1 MKVTIPKTKQLL
13 RLCMLLAMAV
23 LLLPILQGEQGLRA
37 QTSQDVEDIFNVGSI
52 GGTRGYRLRRI
63 GAGSATF
70 SKNAGFAYYPA
81 SAIKIQQHFYVMALV
96 QLGIWDLNTTNI
108 SNCTSGNNCTDSPN
122 SGAGCSAQNQSLN
135 TVLNTMMANSSNAS
149 TNAIQE
155 AIGSLWIPADPN
167 PAAVGRAVLN
177 WWGSSALNM
186 SNSSINTKFSC
197 VGACGAGP
205 NELTLVDNER
215 LYSTLAGN
223 SILDNAHRVQLKD
236 LAQNEAWGYFDGI
249 IDEEAA
255 ATNRN
260 NIKAAFKNK
269 VYMVYKGGSW
279 NCSGGSYITLGGLIQ
294 LPTYGGTYKRL
305 FTYGAYL
312 DNTDSGAYSGGTVGD
327 AAREMM
333 RSAIRGALLTWNND
347 YVGGSDIQGLQNEMG
362 PIVSQYQGTRE
373 GYTLQQAQSALAR
386 AWGFIP
392 ATNSIHPDFSAGM
405 QELETAANL
414 LVDVNKTLN
423 DTKIDDVILKLQSA
437 SVNMVRDIHAY
448 LVSTGDGS
456 YLQGIMQSV
465 EPMVNDAE
473 DYEGMWPVARFMATC
488 VDVANYDWAINWNLN
503 EPRESDDNVGF
514 APISARTSSK
524 AAEAVSL
531 SVLDLE
537 VWPNPASD
545 QVQVK
550 VNGAEGKVD
559 VHVFDLQGRN
569 MNAYFQGIESL
580 GLGQSHTFDTR
591 NLPEGIYFLKVNVGN
606 QVSTKK
612 LIVQH

>member
-1 MKVTIPKTKQLL
+1 MKATFPRNNQLH

-23 LLLPILQGEQGLRA
+23 LLFPALQGEQGLRA

-81 SAIKIQQHFYVMALV
+81 SAIKIQQHFYAMALV
-96 QLGIWDLNTTNI
+96 QAGFWNLNTTNI
-108 SNCTSGNNCTDSPN
+108 SNCTNGGNCADSPN

-135 TVLNTMMANSSNAS
+135 TVLNTMMVNSSNAS

-155 AIGSLWIPADPN
+155 AIGSLWNPADPN
-167 PAAVGRAVLN
+167 PAALGRAVLN

-186 SNSSINTKFSC
+186 TGSSLNTKFGC
-197 VGACGAGP
+197 VGACGTGP
-205 NELTLVDNER
+205 NELTLLDNER
-215 LYSTLAGN
+215 LYTTLAGN

-236 LAQNEAWGYFDGI
+236 LALNEAWGYFDGI

-269 VYMVYKGGSW
+269 VYMVYKAGSW
-279 NCSGGSYITLGGLIQ
+279 TCSGGRYITLGGLIQ

-305 FTYGAYL
+305 YTYGAYL
-312 DNTDSGAYSGGTVGD
+312 DNTDAGAYSGGTVGD

-333 RSAIRGALLTWNND
+333 RSAIRGALLTWSND
-347 YVGGSDIQGLQNEMG
+347 YVGGSGIQGLQSETG
-362 PIVSQYQGTRE
+362 PIAGQYQGTPE
-373 GYTLQQAQSALAR
+373 GNKLQQAHRALTR
-386 AWGFIP
+386 AGGFIP
-392 ATNSIHPDFSAGM
+392 VSNSVSPNFSAGM

-414 LVDVNKTLN
+414 LVDANRTLK
-423 DTKIDDVILKLQSA
+423 DPKIDAILLKLQSI

-456 YLQGIMQSV
+456 YLPGIMQSV

-473 DYEGMWPVARFMATC
+473 DYEGMWPVAKLMATC
-488 VDVANYDWAINWNLN
+488 VNVASYDWAINWNLRG
-503 EPRESDDNVGF
+503 PRNSDDSVGF
-514 APISARTSSK
+514 LPTSTGSSSK
-524 AAEAVSL
+524 TAETVSL
-531 SVLDLE
+531 NKLDLK
-537 VWPNPASD
+537 VWPNPAGD
-545 QVQVK
+545 QVQVS
-550 VNGAEGKVD
+550 VNGAEGKID
-559 VHVFDLQGRN
+559 FNVFDLKGQN
-569 MNAYFQGIESL
+569 MSAYFQGIESL
-580 GLGQSHTFDTR
+580 GHGQSHTFDTR
-591 NLPEGIYFLKVNVGN
+591 NLPEGMYFLKVNVGN
-606 QVSTKK
+606 QVMTLK
-612 LIVQH
+612 LIVKH